1 MKSPKIKSTSRRN
14 KMIDEKS
21 AHKAIN
27 KAEMILAGA
36 MQEFTTHGFAAASM
50 DRIAI
55 AAGVSKP
62 TLYSY
67 FQDKEGLF
75 TALIH
80 QLLPEEFLLSLQ
92 DPILLQAPPRIFL
105 RHLATTILHK
115 FAAEQPL
122 LTFIRLTLGESG
134 RFPDL
139 AQSFVQTIQKPMIER
154 LSQYFEGHQDLH
166 YSDPEIA
173 ARMFVGT
180 LMHYVITHEILHGQE
195 ILPIQQ
201 DRLVDGLVDLIIREK
216 KTLNR
221 DR

>member
-1 MKSPKIKSTSRRN
+1 MESTKMTSSPRRS
-14 KMIDEKS
+14 KTD
-21 AHKAIN
+21 
-27 KAEMILAGA
+27 KAEAILAGA
-36 MQEFTTHGFAAASM
+36 MQEFTAQGFAAASM

-80 QLLPEEFLLSLQ
+80 QLLPKEFLLSLQ
-92 DPILLQAPPRIFL
+92 DPVLLQVPPPIFL
-105 RHLATTILHK
+105 RHLATNILNK
-115 FAAEQPL
+115 FSPEQPL

-134 RFPDL
+134 RFPEL
-139 AQSFVQTIQKPMIER
+139 AKSFVQTIQKPMIEQ
-154 LSQYFEGHQDLH
+154 LTNYLENQPSLDYA
-166 YSDPEIA
+166 DPEIA

-195 ILPIQQ
+195 ILPIEQ
-201 DRLVDGLVDLIIREK
+201 DRLINGLVDLMIG
-216 KTLNR
+216 
-221 DR
+221 